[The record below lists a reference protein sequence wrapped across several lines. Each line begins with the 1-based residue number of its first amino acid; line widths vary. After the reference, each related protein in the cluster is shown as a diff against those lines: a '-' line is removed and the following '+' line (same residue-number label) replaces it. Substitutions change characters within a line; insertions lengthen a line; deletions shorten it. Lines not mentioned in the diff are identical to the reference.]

1 MQVHRPPQNPCRVL
15 LPITRT
21 AYDTGVALHS
31 LADQL
36 MAHGR
41 EVKVVKV
48 RMEHQGL
55 EFEVSPPA
63 QETSGMEE

>member
-36 MAHGR
+36 MQHGR
-41 EVKVVKV
+41 DVKVVKV
-48 RMEHQGL
+48 RLEQQGL
-55 EFEVSPPA
+55 EFEVEKS
-63 QETSGMEE
+63 EEDER